1 MELRRWTEGDIP
13 KLTRVERVCFSQPWT
28 TEMLKEEFSRA
39 QGVGI
44 VAEAAGEILGYV
56 CGSTLFEDAELMR
69 IAVLPDYRGQGI
81 GGDLADEF
89 FKSVV
94 ALGARRVFLEVRAT
108 NEVALGL
115 YRSRGFEKTRLRKR
129 YYAGGEDGLEMKKE
143 LFSDEE

>member
-1 MELRRWTEGDIP
+1 
-13 KLTRVERVCFSQPWT
+13 
-28 TEMLKEEFSRA
+28 MLKEEFSRA